1 MNVRINRAPSQVQV
15 SRQAMQRF
23 QIRAEVQKK
32 YEEIRAVERSEL
44 EEYAKAVDATMLWTL
59 HTEYGFGKKRL
70 RKFWENLV
78 RTRIEFRGFYRG
90 EFSASDEG
98 EDRTGNTV
106 EDHAF
111 IAALRNIGVD
121 LLGWEAETFK
131 VDEVT
136 GEVKFIEK
144 QEG

>member
-1 MNVRINRAPSQVQV
+1 MNVRLNRAPSQVQV

-111 IAALRNIGVD
+111 IAALRGIGVD
-121 LLGWEAETFK
+121 LLGWEAETFH
-131 VDEVT
+131 VDDVT
-136 GEVKFIEK
+136 GEVSFVPQK
-144 QEG
+144 

>member
-1 MNVRINRAPSQVQV
+1 MKVRLGAAAPTQVQI
-15 SRQAMQRF
+15 SRSAMQRF
-23 QIRAEVQKK
+23 EIRAEVQKK
-32 YEEIRAVERSEL
+32 YEEIRATERSEL

-90 EFSASDEG
+90 EFSASDES

-111 IAALRNIGVD
+111 IAAWRNIGVD
-121 LLGWEAETFK
+121 LLQWEAEVFK

-136 GEVKFIEK
+136 GEVNFIK
-144 QEG
+144 EG

>member
-1 MNVRINRAPSQVQV
+1 MNVRFRPSEVQSRVAV

-111 IAALRNIGVD
+111 IAALRDIGVD
-121 LLGWEAETFK
+121 LLRWEAETFH

-136 GEVKFIEK
+136 GEVKFIQNK
-144 QEG
+144 